1 MLNLESQT
9 SIYLYTSPADMR
21 KGFDGLM
28 GLIAQAAMGDVY
40 HGLFVF
46 CNRRAD
52 RMKILYFD
60 RDGLAIWYK
69 RLEQGR
75 FQWPTPTSGRTSMT
89 IDASELRLM
98 LDGIDFRSVKRRRR
112 WSQPDSVPSFF
123 QNSQKGVD
131 NCPKL
136 DKPVDGATVSVNRY
150 GTAQTHHPR
159 RRSTADQPAGGHD
172 QQPATA
178 D

>member
-1 MLNLESQT
+1 MLNLASQT
-9 SIYLYTSPADMR
+9 PIYLYTSPADMR
-21 KGFDGLM
+21 NGFDGLM
-28 GLIAQAAMGDVY
+28 GLITQAAMGDVY

>member
-1 MLNLESQT
+1 
-9 SIYLYTSPADMR
+9 MR

-28 GLIAQAAMGDVY
+28 GLITQAAMGDVY

-46 CNRRAD
+46 CNRRAN

-75 FQWPTPTSGRTSMT
+75 FQWPTPACGSASMT

-98 LDGIDFRSVKRRRR
+98 LDGVDLRSVKRRRR
-112 WSQPDSVPSFF
+112 WCRPNSGTSLG
-123 QNSQKGVD
+123 QNSRKGVD

-136 DKPVDGATVSVNRY
+136 DKPVDRATVSVNSH
-150 GTAQTHHPR
+150 GTAQTHHP
-159 RRSTADQPAGGHD
+159 
-172 QQPATA
+172 
-178 D
+178 